1 MTVTVG
7 LFIRVEAKPDKA
19 AEVEEKFKQVVD
31 LVREEGKAVAWFA
44 LRLGPTTFAIYDA
57 FSDDADRQAHLEAS
71 LPALRA
77 AGAEL
82 FAEPPTVEHIDVVAA
97 LLPGQ

>member
-1 MTVTVG
+1 MVTKG
-7 LFIRVEAKPDKA
+7 LFIRVEAKPDKV
-19 AEVEEKFKQVVD
+19 AEVEERFKQVVEI
-31 LVREEGKAVAWFA
+31 VRKEGKAVAWFA

-57 FSDDADRQAHLEAS
+57 FRNDADRQAHLDVNG
-71 LPALRA
+71 PALRA

-82 FAEPPTVEHIDVVAA
+82 FAEEPTIQHIEVVAS